1 MCPRA
6 REPGE
11 LMGAPVQRLAGPRPR
26 KIQCFSFES
35 KGRKKANIPVQRQ
48 TDGENPL
55 LLKKVLVV

>member
-1 MCPRA
+1 
-6 REPGE
+6 
-11 LMGAPVQRLAGPRPR
+11 MGAPVQRVAGPRPR